1 LYTGNYRSFIDA
13 SGTGIMN
20 IRVLTTNVMTLSPGG
35 VAMNL
40 AGENIVN
47 ASSIFELISTT
58 KGFLPPRQTQAQRTA
73 IASPAVGLVVF
84 QTDATEGLY
93 IYKSTGWA
101 LLL

>member
-1 LYTGNYRSFIDA
+1 
-13 SGTGIMN
+13 M
-20 IRVLTTNVMTLSPGG
+20 TN
-35 VAMNL
+35 
-40 AGENIVN
+40 N
-47 ASSIFELISTT
+47 ASAVLQVDSTT

-93 IYKSTGWA
+93 VYKSTGWA